1 MFALIL
7 NTVRAV
13 LIPIIMLCSGVVLA
27 ADKVAGKQL
36 VLHGNHRGA
45 TACQT
50 CHALNGGGD
59 AATAFPRL
67 AGLNADYLV
76 RQLENFVKDARK
88 NMIMQPIAKAL
99 NHQEMENAAAY
110 FASLKPLAPIS
121 KSKVDPTL
129 YDEGKA
135 LVELGAWDEKVP
147 ACVQCHGPGARG
159 VGTTFPALAGQHAS
173 YLVAQL
179 NAWKEGI
186 RKNDPLELMHGI
198 GSRLDEEQIKAVGA
212 YLSTLNPAH

>member
-50 CHALNGGGD
+50 CHALNGSGD

-147 ACVQCHGPGARG
+147 
-159 VGTTFPALAGQHAS
+159 GTTFPALAGQHAS
-173 YLVAQL
+173 YLVAEL